1 MPHCAETLARAL
13 QCLRGTMQRFVAA
26 VAAALVV
33 LGLASASRA
42 EGAALAAGP
51 VLGAEPSIT
60 ITSLKLLEGWRE
72 AFETSRRRVKL
83 PRGSV
88 QAEAEAPGEA
98 LTKQVERVWS
108 QARVYKR
115 PGGAELILRG
125 KF

>member
-1 MPHCAETLARAL
+1 
-13 QCLRGTMQRFVAA
+13 MQRFVAA
-26 VAAALVV
+26 VAAALIV

-42 EGAALAAGP
+42 EGAAIAVGP
-51 VLGAEPSIT
+51 VLGGESSIT
-60 ITSLKLLEGWRE
+60 ALKLLDGWRE
-72 AFETSRRRVKL
+72 TVEVSRRRVKL